1 MKETNIL
8 IETNI
13 DDMNPQLYEHASEKL
28 FEAGALDVFIQNIMM
43 KKFRPGIKLSIL
55 CEEKAREKV
64 LSTLFTETTAIGARI
79 LPVEK
84 VKLDRRV
91 EKIDTK
97 YGQVTVKIASMNGE
111 VLNARPEYE
120 DCRKLALAG
129 KVPLKKVLA
138 EAEAKAKELYRAI

>member
-13 DDMNPQLYEHASEKL
+13 DDMNPQLYEHAAEKL
-28 FEAGALDVFIQNIMM
+28 FEAGALDVFLQNIMM

-64 LSTLFTETTAIGARI
+64 LKALFSETTAIGARI

-84 VKLDRRV
+84 VKMDRQV
-91 EKIDTK
+91 EKVETK
-97 YGQVTVKIASMNGE
+97 YGAVNLKVASLNGE

-120 DCRKLALAG
+120 DCRKIALAK
-129 KVPLKKVLA
+129 KVPLKKIMA
-138 EAEAKAKELYRAI
+138 EAEAKAKELYS